1 MNGER
6 TVARYRIRYFFLVCF
21 IFPERETTRGNMA
34 TEENW
39 EREKSRAKL
48 VGSWLLKRVSLI
60 FCTLSGNKSLDII
73 DSKFL
78 KETQK
83 LYCQ

>member
-1 MNGER
+1 MGRGQLLDIESG
-6 TVARYRIRYFFLVCF
+6 TFFLFVLF
-21 IFPERETTRGNMA
+21 FQKEKQTTRGKMA

-48 VGSWLLKRVSLI
+48 VGSWLLKGVSLI